1 MHHRQLILSLVTA
14 LSLGNVGLADA
25 SPTESTPPVP
35 CSAAEV
41 PADPVMAD
49 VREAIAN
56 GLAGTPADEMRSDA
70 LIQLAERIDAQRTQI
85 DATGLSKSCRQTFYM
100 ILGDIRDGLELMKRA
115 RRVEAQRVGLHKV
128 MQAVNLYGQYF
139 HQPGWPAL
147 SR

>member
-1 MHHRQLILSLVTA
+1 
-14 LSLGNVGLADA
+14 
-25 SPTESTPPVP
+25 
-35 CSAAEV
+35 
-41 PADPVMAD
+41 MAD

-56 GLAGTPADEMRSDA
+56 GLASTPADEMRSDA